1 MGKEYHRLHHH
12 HHQYQSL
19 HHLHSRTTFM
29 PMLCTRTTIKDVALP
44 KWKDH
49 SVSVSDDTLSPKI
62 GCMGQVRRNSRVI
75 GFPTSHKITLTTNHN
90 AKSNNNNDLSVKYS
104 NLKKLFSSK
113 NLDMMTATTTVT
125 AVAATTAGCGRR
137 RQVTMNCARGLKTN
151 RGGEKCVPISIED
164 LDPPL
169 PVIKKEQK
177 PVGGEVE
184 NLWKRRSGGVALK
197 TLQLQKIH
205 HPKHYLQPTTVC

>member
-1 MGKEYHRLHHH
+1 M
-12 HHQYQSL
+12 
-19 HHLHSRTTFM
+19 TV
-29 PMLCTRTTIKDVALP
+29 KDVALP

-62 GCMGQVRRNSRVI
+62 GCLGQVRRNNRVS
-75 GFPTSHKITLTTNHN
+75 GFPTSHKLTLTTNHN
-90 AKSNNNNDLSVKYS
+90 AKSNNNNVDLSVKYS
-104 NLKKLFSSK
+104 KLKKLFSNK
-113 NLDMMTATTTVT
+113 NLDMMAATTTVT
-125 AVAATTAGCGRR
+125 NVATTASCGRR
-137 RQVTMNCARGLKTN
+137 RQVTMNSARGLKTN

-177 PVGGEVE
+177 PEVE

-205 HPKHYLQPTTVC
+205 HPKHYLQPTTFC